1 MAFYFVLTSITT
13 ALVLSVVLAFTWEGQ
28 FQSYAR
34 QNMQRLAEQTAENL
48 ALQYEAEGGWTV
60 DVLSYATYA
69 SKSFPDVSVQVL
81 DARGNLIYDDPV
93 GEDGDGTQIGRVHV

>member
-48 ALQYEAEGGWTV
+48 PAASTPRALTGSRRPRHAPAPG
-60 DVLSYATYA
+60 
-69 SKSFPDVSVQVL
+69 
-81 DARGNLIYDDPV
+81 AR
-93 GEDGDGTQIGRVHV
+93 RAA